1 MKKSDFRVLDGSEF
15 ELFTDFCKEN
25 RSFSC
30 ERSWANLQLYC
41 DTYNWHC
48 AILHGRLWIASF
60 EAGFIF
66 YPLGENTP
74 PDLLRSELDAFKR
87 ICSDSV
93 TCGDIPYDYT
103 EKYPDAGA
111 FLTLED
117 DPGDYDYIY
126 DLLHLQSFSGSRLR
140 KRHNQVRQFER
151 EYSECYT
158 VEKISPEKLPQIIQL
173 AADLSS
179 AYWSDSTGEEEKF
192 AFNQLQ
198 RLWNDPRAALDGIW
212 LNAGDKLAGFSVF
225 SALDSSTA
233 DIHFEKADRN
243 YTGCAAKLTAALVEY
258 LLTKNFRFMNREQD
272 LNEEGL
278 KRAKRALDP
287 VMLYKRLSARL

>member
-1 MKKSDFRVLDGSEF
+1 MEKSDFRVLDGSEF

-25 RSFSC
+25 RTFSC
-30 ERSWANLQLYC
+30 ERSWANLQLYS

-48 AILHGRLWIASF
+48 ANLHGRLWIASF
-60 EAGFIF
+60 DAGFMF

-74 PDLLRSELDAFKR
+74 PDLLCLELAAFKQ
-87 ICSDSV
+87 ICSDTV
-93 TCGDIPYDYT
+93 TCGDIPYNYA
-103 EKYPDAGA
+103 EIYPDAGA
-111 FLTLED
+111 FLALED

-126 DLLHLQSFSGSRLR
+126 DLQHLQSFSGSRLR

-158 VEKISPEKLPQIIQL
+158 VEKITPEKLPQVVHL
-173 AADLSS
+173 AAELSC

-198 RLWNDPRAALDGIW
+198 QRWNDSKLALDGIL
-212 LNAGDKLAGFSVF
+212 LNVGDKLAGFSVF
-225 SALDSSTA
+225 SALDSSIA

-243 YTGCAAKLTAALVEY
+243 YAGCAAKLTAALVEY
-258 LLTKNFRFMNREQD
+258 LLTKNFQFMNREQD